1 MSTLAFGKR
10 LKDRRVQMGIDQHIL
25 ASALGISRTMIGKIE
40 RGERETLPS
49 RDQIAIIAKI
59 LDTTIEALI
68 EGNEFFFDRFTEDE
82 QRLLRD
88 VKTTARIKELLAQIA
103 EEEKKEQASAN
114 EAAKI
119 QRYYGKI

>member
-1 MSTLAFGKR
+1 MSTIAFGKR

-103 EEEKKEQASAN
+103 EEEKKEQASAS

>member
-1 MSTLAFGKR
+1 MSTVAFGKR
-10 LKDRRVQMGIDQHIL
+10 LKDRRIQMGIDQHIL

-88 VKTTARIKELLAQIA
+88 VKTTARIKALLAQIA
-103 EEEKKEQASAN
+103 EEEKQEQASAS

-119 QRYYGKI
+119 QKYYGKF

>member
-1 MSTLAFGKR
+1 
-10 LKDRRVQMGIDQHIL
+10 
-25 ASALGISRTMIGKIE
+25 MIGKIE

-103 EEEKKEQASAN
+103 EEEKKEQASAS